1 MDSSFFDDAQRTI
14 RDFFEA
20 IPLNDLWH
28 HSIFRVLVT
37 ILGLV
42 LLQIILHRF
51 LDRVIVRTLARH
63 KHTSRTEQHKRE
75 QTLKAV
81 SHTASSLVIWLVGV
95 ILILMALKVNLSA
108 LLASAGIIGV
118 VAGIGGQS
126 VIKDWLA
133 GTFIILENQL
143 RVDDIVTIATP
154 TATVSGQV
162 EEVALRTTRLRDLDG
177 NLHILTNGSIGVIT
191 NMSFN
196 FAQVNV
202 DINIPYDTDI
212 DLVEKLIK
220 EAGQATVHKK
230 KFTDD
235 VIEPV
240 EMLRVDKLGASTVT
254 IKALGK
260 VKPGTQW
267 DISGDF
273 RRNLKQLFDE
283 HKIAAPYKNIVMRVP
298 KSNTSTKRK

>member
-1 MDSSFFDDAQRTI
+1 
-14 RDFFEA
+14 
-20 IPLNDLWH
+20 
-28 HSIFRVLVT
+28 
-37 ILGLV
+37 
-42 LLQIILHRF
+42 LQIVLHNF
-51 LDRVIVRTLARH
+51 LDRIIVRTLGRH
-63 KHTSRTEQHKRE
+63 KHTSRAEQHKRE

-81 SHTASSLVIWLVGV
+81 SHTASSLVIWLVGA
-95 ILILMALKVNLSA
+95 ILILMAFKIDLSA

-162 EEVALRTTRLRDLDG
+162 EEVTLRTTRLRDLDG
-177 NLHILTNGSIGVIT
+177 NLHILANGSIGVIT

-212 DLVEKLIK
+212 DLVERLIK
-220 EAGQATVHKK
+220 EAGQATVHNK
-230 KFTDD
+230 KFNDNI
-235 VIEPV
+235 IEPV
-240 EMLRVDKLGASTVT
+240 QMLRVDKLGASTVT

-260 VKPGTQW
+260 VKPGAQW
-267 DISGDF
+267 EIAGDF
-273 RRNLKQLFDE
+273 RRNLKTLFDE

-298 KSNTSTKRK
+298 KTKASASTKRK